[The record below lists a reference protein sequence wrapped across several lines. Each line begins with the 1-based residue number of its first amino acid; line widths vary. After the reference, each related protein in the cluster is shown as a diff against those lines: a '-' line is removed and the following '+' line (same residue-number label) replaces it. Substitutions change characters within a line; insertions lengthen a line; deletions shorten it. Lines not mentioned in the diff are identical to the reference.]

1 MSAGSWGSLLLGVA
15 TVYPML
21 SSAKAWWQERA
32 RREQA
37 NAEAL
42 LASLEKEREELIT
55 AQKEER
61 EFRHS
66 FEERQSAALA
76 ADRRSFEERLS
87 AALAADRRSFEER
100 QSAALAADRRSF
112 EERQSAAL
120 AAASSENR
128 AALADDRRAFEERF
142 GALVKSQAKSWW

>member
-32 RREQA
+32 RRKQA

-42 LASLEKEREELIT
+42 LASLEEREELIT

-61 EFRHS
+61 EFR
-66 FEERQSAALA
+66 
-76 ADRRSFEERLS
+76 
-87 AALAADRRSFEER
+87 RSFEER
-100 QSAALAADRRSF
+100 QSAA
-112 EERQSAAL
+112 
-120 AAASSENR
+120 ENSR
-128 AALADDRRAFEERF
+128 
-142 GALVKSQAKSWW
+142 GP

>member
-1 MSAGSWGSLLLGVA
+1 MGVA

-42 LASLEKEREELIT
+42 LASLEKEREELIA

-61 EFRHS
+61 EF
-66 FEERQSAALA
+66 
-76 ADRRSFEERLS
+76 
-87 AALAADRRSFEER
+87 RRSFEER

-128 AALADDRRAFEERF
+128 AALAAASSENRAALAAASSENRAALADDRRAFEERF